1 MARTK
6 IKSATDQRKFTIV
19 YNDFLESSKLN
30 ANGKILFITLKKF
43 ADSSSRAFP
52 SLNTLKKMTGL
63 SVSTIRRSIA
73 SMEELGVL
81 RVEHRI
87 DNVKGKQSNLYTL
100 YDYAALWDVGSSS
113 EELAAGYAAEEEVK
127 MIRELEARGYKI
139 TKKEPDILPTRQSS
153 NIPSTSVNQYDDIHN
168 NNIGSQN
175 CQVRER
181 YTMPDIQLLYDY
193 GIMAADHPEQIRDI
207 DTVMGILYD
216 VLNSSKQTI
225 RVEGENKPSMVV
237 ISRLVKLNH
246 MDIMYAI
253 GKFQEQT
260 ARVKNPKGYM
270 LTLLYNAKEQ
280 MHLDITNQVQHDLY
294 G

>member
-6 IKSATDQRKFTIV
+6 FKSATDQRKFTIV
-19 YNDFLESSKLN
+19 YNDFLESPKLN

-43 ADSSSRAFP
+43 ANSSSKAFP
-52 SLNTLKKMTGL
+52 SLNTLKKLTGL

-73 SMEELGVL
+73 NMEELGVL

-113 EELAAGYAAEEEVK
+113 EELAAGYVAEEEVK

-139 TKKEPDILPTRQSS
+139 TKKEPASEPTKAQ
-153 NIPSTSVNQYDDIHN
+153 TQALQKNQYDMY
-168 NNIGSQN
+168 NNIIDSQES
-175 CQVRER
+175 QAPER

-193 GIMAADHPEQIRDI
+193 GIMTADHPEQIRDI

-216 VLNSSKQTI
+216 VLNSMKQTI
-225 RVEGENKPSMVV
+225 RVEGEDKPSMVV

-260 ARVKNPKGYM
+260 DRIKNPKGYM

>member
-19 YNDFLESSKLN
+19 YNDFLESPKLN

-73 SMEELGVL
+73 SMEESGVL

-127 MIRELEARGYKI
+127 MIRELEARGYEI
-139 TKKEPDILPTRQSS
+139 IKKEPASEPTKAQ
-153 NIPSTSVNQYDDIHN
+153 TQALQKNQYDMY
-168 NNIGSQN
+168 NNIIDSQES
-175 CQVRER
+175 QAPER

-193 GIMAADHPEQIRDI
+193 GIMTADHPEQIRDI

-216 VLNSSKQTI
+216 VLNSMKQTI
-225 RVEGENKPSMVV
+225 RVEGEDKPSMVV

-260 ARVKNPKGYM
+260 DRIKNPKGYM